1 MKLLSRLCFLVLVI
15 SSVSRGENDPTDA
28 PERTNEGST
37 PAPPTNTKP
46 KGDDINSTATP
57 SSPQSHTTVNATD
70 SPLQGSQPQT
80 FTPRA
85 DQKDSVTV
93 NPTTK
98 EVEANTT
105 AKTIAP
111 TSVPKSG
118 KGGESVAVTTT
129 VSTATDSSSSKPA
142 IIEKDHSS
150 WGYVILVLIILVII
164 ALCVI
169 LYILRRVSRTYSF
182 DLQRPVHVNH
192 LDEPIG
198 TFEPVYLDDLDQPAP
213 KDEVSTEEIPPA
225 PAANGTTVQSEE
237 SGSTGENGT
246 TSNQIAPASEDQP
259 DYKRDSLLQK
269 FAYLYEDEQQ
279 NENNNNP
286 SVCSSDP
293 FVEINLDDPV
303 RCDQLL
309 TSPEAPSSVLPFSPF
324 SFSTSSSTSS

>member
-1 MKLLSRLCFLVLVI
+1 MELLSRLCFLVLVI

-28 PERTNEGST
+28 PERTNEDST
-37 PAPPTNTKP
+37 PAPFTDNEP
-46 KGDDINSTATP
+46 KDDDINSTATP

-70 SPLQGSQPQT
+70 SPLQDSPRQT

-85 DQKDSVTV
+85 DQKDDVTV

-98 EVEANTT
+98 EVEANAT
-105 AKTIAP
+105 AETIAP

-118 KGGESVAVTTT
+118 KGGESVDVTTT
-129 VSTATDSSSSKPA
+129 VSTATDSSSSKPVT
-142 IIEKDHSS
+142 IEASDHSS

-237 SGSTGENGT
+237 NGSAGENV
-246 TSNQIAPASEDQP
+246 APASEDQP
-259 DYKRDSLLQK
+259 DNKRDSLLQK
-269 FAYLYEDEQQ
+269 FDYLYEDEQQ

-286 SVCSSDP
+286 SS
-293 FVEINLDDPV
+293 FIDDP
-303 RCDQLL
+303 QHNM
-309 TSPEAPSSVLPFSPF
+309 EAATAAL
-324 SFSTSSSTSS
+324 

>member
-1 MKLLSRLCFLVLVI
+1 MAVMKIFLMASAAVLAISSLSSGQTTEDPYEYDYVLVI

-28 PERTNEGST
+28 PERTNE
-37 PAPPTNTKP
+37 
-46 KGDDINSTATP
+46 
-57 SSPQSHTTVNATD
+57 
-70 SPLQGSQPQT
+70 
-80 FTPRA
+80 
-85 DQKDSVTV
+85 
-93 NPTTK
+93 
-98 EVEANTT
+98 
-105 AKTIAP
+105 
-111 TSVPKSG
+111 
-118 KGGESVAVTTT
+118 
-129 VSTATDSSSSKPA
+129 
-142 IIEKDHSS
+142 
-150 WGYVILVLIILVII
+150 GYVILVLIILVII

-237 SGSTGENGT
+237 NGSAGENV
-246 TSNQIAPASEDQP
+246 APASEDQP
-259 DYKRDSLLQK
+259 DNKRDSLLQK
-269 FAYLYEDEQQ
+269 FDYLYEDEQQ

>member
-1 MKLLSRLCFLVLVI
+1 MKLLSRLCFLEDKMTLLMHQSVLMKVDHQEEVVFQ
-15 SSVSRGENDPTDA
+15 SWCRA
-28 PERTNEGST
+28 RTGAGQCNRTSAASMDMMAEEKRVKRT
-37 PAPPTNTKP
+37 LT
-46 KGDDINSTATP
+46 
-57 SSPQSHTTVNATD
+57 
-70 SPLQGSQPQT
+70 
-80 FTPRA
+80 
-85 DQKDSVTV
+85 
-93 NPTTK
+93 
-98 EVEANTT
+98 EEA
-105 AKTIAP
+105 K
-111 TSVPKSG
+111 KR
-118 KGGESVAVTTT
+118 KGES
-129 VSTATDSSSSKPA
+129 
-142 IIEKDHSS
+142 
-150 WGYVILVLIILVII
+150 YVILVLIILVII

-259 DYKRDSLLQK
+259 DHKRDSLLQK